1 MAKPLRA
8 AGNQRRRGKVQL
20 KLADARPGHLGAY
33 MGFWGYMRGM
43 DEEINVY
50 MCVYIYIYAQVMIA
64 DIFRYISG
72 FRV

>member
-1 MAKPLRA
+1 MHGQA
-8 AGNQRRRGKVQL
+8 ASGCREPEAPGEGSAEARGRE
-20 KLADARPGHLGAY
+20 AWALGGVH
-33 MGFWGYMRGM
+33 GFWGYMRGM

-50 MCVYIYIYAQVMIA
+50 MCVYIYAQVMIA